1 MIKRLFNFFFSV
13 SLFIFFLT
21 LFGGR
26 ILIVSAQEPVYF
38 SPLQEKSSLE
48 INFFYKEECP
58 HCQAEEK
65 FLNKIEKKYPQIKIN
80 RYSVLGKEN
89 YEILEKMAKEKGADQ
104 YIGLVPLTF
113 VEDEY
118 FIGFDN
124 ENGIGENIERAIREE
139 LGYPP
144 LLSGNND
151 FTLPLL
157 GKIDLNKY
165 SLPSLAV
172 ILGFLDGFNVCSLGA
187 LILILGLVLTL
198 RSRAK
203 ILFLGGAFILT
214 TAIIYGILIFIWY
227 QIFSLVASYM
237 RMMEILIG
245 ILALTAAFYSFKQ
258 FLKFK
263 KQGPVCEMSGKSISS
278 ELIEKVKTSFKKPG
292 KVIALAGSVLLF
304 AAIVTIV
311 EFPCSAALPVV
322 FAGILSKANLSILSY
337 LSYLSL
343 YLLFYLLDEIIV
355 FLIALFTMKIWISSS
370 KLTLWISLVAAIIM
384 FLLGVYYLF

>member
-1 MIKRLFNFFFSV
+1 MKKLLSSVLISIIGFVFFPVLVNEQLLVF
-13 SLFIFFLT
+13 
-21 LFGGR
+21 
-26 ILIVSAQEPVYF
+26 AQEDTTPVY
-38 SPLQEKSSLE
+38 QQKTILE
-48 INFFYKEECP
+48 ISFFYKIGCF
-58 HCQAEEK
+58 HCEAEEK
-65 FLNKIEKKYPQIKIN
+65 FLDKIEKEYPEVKIN
-80 RYSVLGKEN
+80 RYSITEPET
-89 YEILEKMAKEKGADQ
+89 YEILGKIAKEKGAEK

-113 VEDEY
+113 VGDK
-118 FIGFDN
+118 FFLGFDN
-124 ENGIGENIERAIREE
+124 ENGVGKDIENVIREQ

-144 LLSGNND
+144 LLPGNGD

-187 LILILGLVLTL
+187 LTLILGLVLTL
-198 RSRAK
+198 RSRTK

-214 TAIIYGILIFIWY
+214 TALIYGILIFIWY
-227 QIFSLVASYM
+227 QIFSLLVPYM
-237 RMMEILIG
+237 RTMEILIG
-245 ILALTAAFYSFKQ
+245 ILAMTAAFYSFKQ

-278 ELIEKVKTSFKKPG
+278 ELIQKVKEAIRKPG
-292 KVIALAGSVLLF
+292 KVITLTGAVLLF
-304 AAIVTIV
+304 AAIITIV

-355 FLIALFTMKIWISSS
+355 FLVALFTMKIWISSS
-370 KLTLWISLVAAIIM
+370 KLTLWFSLVAAIIM
-384 FLLGVYYLF
+384 FLLGIYYLF